1 MSLFARSVLVAML
14 TAGEMSAQA
23 SAARQGVLNPINLA
37 APGDAPPRAHK
48 SKGVRRAARQAAKRR
63 AVLRNRAMLKRSRR

>member
-1 MSLFARSVLVAML
+1 MSLFARSVLMAML
-14 TAGEMSAQA
+14 TAGGMSAQG
-23 SAARQGVLNPINLA
+23 SAARQGVLNPIALA
-37 APGDAPPRAHK
+37 ALRDAPPREPR